1 MSWLRTHVA
10 HRQKWAEGLVS
21 LRLDAEL
28 EPFEPGQWTNIAL
41 DVSGERIQR
50 AYTLASAPR
59 EPPELFVA
67 SVPTGR
73 FSPRLAALREGDSI
87 EIDRK
92 PQGFFTLRW
101 VPEAEDLWLV
111 ASGTGL
117 APFVSM
123 VRDGQVFKRFRRVVV
138 VHGVREVAHHAYHQ
152 ELFLH
157 SQAHEGHL
165 ILIPVVSRDPDVP
178 NVLHGRVTTALT
190 RGELEIAAGVPLSPE
205 RSHVMLCGNPAM
217 IEEMTALLGARGL
230 KKHRQRSP
238 GHVSSESFW

>member
-1 MSWLRTHVA
+1 MSWLRTRVV

-21 LRLDAEL
+21 LRLEAEL

-41 DVSGERIQR
+41 DISGERVQR

-59 EPPELFVA
+59 EPPEFFVA
-67 SVPTGR
+67 AVSTGR
-73 FSPRLAALREGDSI
+73 FSPRLAALAVGDPM

-92 PQGFFTLRW
+92 PQGFFSLRW

-123 VRDGQVFKRFRRVVV
+123 VRAGDVFKRFRRVVL
-138 VHGVREVAHHAYHQ
+138 VHGVREAAHLAYHE

-165 ILIPVVSRDPDVP
+165 IQIPVVSREPGAP
-178 NVLHGRVTTALT
+178 NALHGRVTAALAS
-190 RGELEIAAGVPLSPE
+190 GELEVAAGLELSPE

-217 IEEMTALLGARGL
+217 IEEMTALLGERGL
-230 KKHRQRSP
+230 QKHRQRSP
-238 GHVSSESFW
+238 GHVSSESYW